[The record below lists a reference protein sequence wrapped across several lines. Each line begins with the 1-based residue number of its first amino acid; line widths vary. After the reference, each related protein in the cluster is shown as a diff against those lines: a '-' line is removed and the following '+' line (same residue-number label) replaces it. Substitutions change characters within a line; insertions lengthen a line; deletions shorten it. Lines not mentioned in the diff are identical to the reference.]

1 MAGNFTFAIVK
12 PDAFASGRTGRILA
26 LIEEKGFKI
35 LASRVVRLT
44 QAEAE
49 SFYDVHKERPFFES
63 LTSFMVSGPCMPL
76 ILEKDDAVAEF
87 RKAIGATNPADAE
100 EGTVRKLFAESL
112 ERNAI
117 HGSDSDENAVR
128 EARFFFSE
136 SEVIRGR

>member
-12 PDAFASGRTGRILA
+12 PDAFASGKTGRILA

>member
-12 PDAFASGRTGRILA
+12 PDAFATGKTGRILA
-26 LIEEKGFKI
+26 LLEEKGFRI

-49 SFYDVHKERPFFES
+49 SFYDVHKDRPFFES

-76 ILEKDDAVAEF
+76 ILEKEGAVAEF
-87 RKAIGATNPADAE
+87 RKVIGATNPAEAE
-100 EGTVRKLFAESL
+100 DGTVRKLFAESL

-128 EARFFFSE
+128 
-136 SEVIRGR
+136 